1 MAKRFQFRL
10 EQVLSLRKQ
19 VEEVRVRELAQAK
32 GKLLEI
38 QNMIQEHQNEESDF
52 LGMYGEFEKGQAF
65 TTDQVMAYCEF
76 KEWLLRR
83 EKEYR
88 RREKE
93 WGQEV
98 ERRRQTAVKASRAR
112 QLLENLKERQK
123 RTHAQEVLGE
133 EQRFLDE
140 ITSIAYVRR
149 DRAKLAANAGL
160 VENLGR

>member
-1 MAKRFQFRL
+1 
-10 EQVLSLRKQ
+10 

-38 QNMIQEHQNEESDF
+38 QNMIQEHQSEESDF
-52 LGMYGEFEKGQAF
+52 LGMYGEFEKSEVF

-83 EKEYR
+83 EKDYR

-98 ERRRQTAVKASRAR
+98 DRRRQTAVKASRAR
-112 QLLENLKERQK
+112 QRQK

-140 ITSIAYVRR
+140 ISSIAYVRR